1 MQMCRTFYKRIL
13 KWQNKI
19 PLMAHK
25 QTNKEKQ
32 TKNEGEFSDG
42 IRIAEDG
49 AGRNKK
55 IYDLAR
61 YSFQE
66 NFFASSSLVQSSL
79 DIRRISKIIFDC
91 FESTKCVTDS
101 ARLPWLNLLILVR
114 FSA

>member
-1 MQMCRTFYKRIL
+1 
-13 KWQNKI
+13 
-19 PLMAHK
+19 MAHK

-32 TKNEGEFSDG
+32 TKNEVEFSDG

-66 NFFASSSLVQSSL
+66 KFFASSSLVQSSL
-79 DIRRISKIIFDC
+79 DIIRISKIIFDAVY
-91 FESTKCVTDS
+91 SNPS
-101 ARLPWLNLLILVR
+101 INILQNM
-114 FSA
+114 